1 MIMIFHFES
10 FFRSVSLL
18 LYIYTDVLYGSV
30 PQIHCVPFLFQV
42 CIQRGEQMASKIQIE
57 MDLFKDLV
65 IYAYRHEE
73 PDDMQYLRFMDGI
86 RSKLEALKRS
96 ELYTQYV
103 SGTSQEIRSSARN
116 SYLELIG
123 CFDDFRWPD
132 SMDVHVSRSRDALF
146 NDVS

>member
-1 MIMIFHFES
+1 
-10 FFRSVSLL
+10 
-18 LYIYTDVLYGSV
+18 
-30 PQIHCVPFLFQV
+30 
-42 CIQRGEQMASKIQIE
+42 MASKIQIE

-103 SGTSQEIRSSARN
+103 
-116 SYLELIG
+116 
-123 CFDDFRWPD
+123 
-132 SMDVHVSRSRDALF
+132 
-146 NDVS
+146 